1 MIKYTE
7 LNINYV
13 SDVIGEEYK
22 KWRCGDVIKIKTQT
36 GTGKTYFIK
45 NILIPYIDE
54 LNDLKITE
62 EMKIL
67 LLTNRVGLSRQTK
80 KDLLVKYKMEI
91 PTKESELDEIK
102 KIKSTTVMSYQAL
115 NEMLMYDIDYN
126 LEIYDYIIC
135 DEIQYIFD
143 DSWTG
148 QTEKI
153 FKELIRKENNKSI
166 RIFMSATMKQLDNTI
181 NIASKNRVFEYDT
194 NRDYSYLIPH
204 SYSKQEQIIDRI
216 IEDESKD
223 KWIIFVSSITKG
235 NELLKQLKRLGINA
249 VFTYSGC
256 RNNESKQEYNNIVM
270 NEKFKCKVLITTKL
284 LDNGINI
291 IDDKVKNIVV
301 NSWEEVNLLQ
311 SVGRVR
317 FKDIK
322 NAYKIN
328 LFLDKKNKKQFIAKF
343 KSIEKELSYFE
354 LLISDKKEFTIKY
367 SNKLNQLPNGIH
379 MKEGTG
385 FIYDKIT
392 YASLLKKK
400 NEFTKFAN
408 DLNPEQFIET
418 QLSWL
423 GLKTKVID
431 LDAIQEK
438 QNKDKIKDYIES
450 LIDKPLDKNQ
460 QEELIKTIGL
470 KDNRNRLQKSP
481 NILRPYLIKN
491 YRLDLLS
498 KQVKRNG
505 KRIRVWILDPL

>member
-1 MIKYTE
+1 MIEYTK

-22 KWRCGDVIKIKTQT
+22 KWRGGDVIKIKTQT
-36 GTGKTYFIK
+36 GSGKTYFIK
-45 NILIPYIDE
+45 NVLIPYIDE

-126 LEIYDYIIC
+126 LEVYDYIIC

-153 FKELIRKENNKSI
+153 FSKLIKKENNKSI
-166 RIFMSATMKQLDNTI
+166 RIFISATMKQLDNTI
-181 NIASKNRVFEYDT
+181 NIASKNRVFNYDT
-194 NRDYSYLIPH
+194 NKDYSYLLPH

-235 NELLKQLKRLGINA
+235 NELLKQLKSLGISA

-256 RNNESKQEYNNIVM
+256 KNKESKKEYNNIMM

-291 IDDKVKNIVV
+291 IDDEVRNIVV
-301 NSWEEVNLLQ
+301 NSWEEVNLIQ

-379 MKEGTG
+379 IKEGT

-392 YASLLKKK
+392 YANLLKKK
-400 NEFTKFAN
+400 NEFTKFVN
-408 DLNPEQFIET
+408 ELNPEQFIET

-431 LDAIQEK
+431 LDEIQEK
-438 QNKDKIKDYIES
+438 HNKDKIKDYIES
-450 LIDKPLDKNQ
+450 LINKPLDKQQ
-460 QEELIKTIGL
+460 QEELIKIIGL
-470 KDNRNRLQKSP
+470 KDNRNRLQKSYSTI
-481 NILRPYLIKN
+481 NAYLQSNYNLYIEKSRIQINKERVVKWTIKN
-491 YRLDLLS
+491 I
-498 KQVKRNG
+498 N
-505 KRIRVWILDPL
+505 